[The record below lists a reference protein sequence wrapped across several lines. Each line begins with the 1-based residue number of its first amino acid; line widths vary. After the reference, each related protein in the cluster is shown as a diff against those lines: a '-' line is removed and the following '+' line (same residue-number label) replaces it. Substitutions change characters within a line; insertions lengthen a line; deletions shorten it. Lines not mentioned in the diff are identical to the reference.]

1 MLSKLL
7 KYEFKATSRVFLPAY
22 AVLLIAGAIQKIML
36 QFGFYNKD
44 MGVFSKILGSIVPSL
59 LGAAVVA
66 IFVVTLVVMIN
77 RFRKSLLGREGYLM
91 FTLPVNT
98 TQLILS
104 KVIVVLV
111 WAILSCIVGLITVS
125 ILVFDADFVRFVH
138 DFFAMITEAARQ
150 GGTANVTMF
159 FIEAILAFVFGIVD
173 FTLMVYL
180 CLSIGQ
186 LSNKHRGL
194 CSIGAFVGINFVV
207 KNIALAVIAN
217 VLFTDKFVP
226 PFYFC
231 ATDMSKSVAGIL
243 QQTNAFMLS
252 GIVMILIELLIYFF
266 ITKYILSNKLNLE

>member
-98 TQLILS
+98 SQLILS
-104 KVIVVLV
+104 KAIAVLA
-111 WAILSCIVGLITVS
+111 WAILSCIIGLITVV
-125 ILVFDADFVRFVH
+125 ILVYDTDFVNFVN
-138 DFFAMITEAARQ
+138 DAIGLVGEASRQ
-150 GGTANVTMF
+150 AGASNVVLF
-159 FIEAILAFVFGIVD
+159 FIETVLTFIFGIVNLT
-173 FTLMVYL
+173 FMVYL

-194 CSIGAFVGINFVV
+194 CAIGAFVGINFVLR
-207 KNIALAVIAN
+207 NIILAIISN

-226 PFYFC
+226 PFYLC
-231 ATDMSKSVAGIL
+231 GYDTASIVGIL
-243 QQTNAFMLS
+243 QMMNAFMLA
-252 GIVMILIELLIYFF
+252 GLVIVIIELLIYFF

>member
-66 IFVVTLVVMIN
+66 VFVVTLVVMIN

-98 TQLILS
+98 SQLILS
-104 KVIVVLV
+104 KAIAVLA
-111 WAILSCIVGLITVS
+111 WAILSCIIGLITVV
-125 ILVFDADFVRFVH
+125 ILVYDTDFVNFVN
-138 DFFAMITEAARQ
+138 DAIGLVGEASRQ
-150 GGTANVTMF
+150 AGASNVVLF
-159 FIEAILAFVFGIVD
+159 FIETVLTFIFGIVNLT
-173 FTLMVYL
+173 FMIYL

-194 CSIGAFVGINFVV
+194 CAIGAFVGINFVLR
-207 KNIALAVIAN
+207 IIILASISN

-226 PFYFC
+226 PFYLC
-231 ATDMSKSVAGIL
+231 GYDTESIVGIL
-243 QQTNAFMLS
+243 QMMNAFMLA
-252 GIVMILIELLIYFF
+252 GLVIVIIELLIYFF

>member
-44 MGVFSKILGSIVPSL
+44 MGVFSKILGSLIPSL

-98 TQLILS
+98 SQLILS
-104 KVIVVLV
+104 KAIAVLA
-111 WAILSCIVGLITVS
+111 WAILSCIIGLITVV

-138 DFFAMITEAARQ
+138 DFFAMIAEAARQ

-194 CSIGAFVGINFVV
+194 CSIGAFVGINFVLR
-207 KNIALAVIAN
+207 NIILAIISN

-226 PFYFC
+226 PFYLC
-231 ATDMSKSVAGIL
+231 GYDTASIVGIL
-243 QQTNAFMLS
+243 QMMNAFMLA
-252 GIVMILIELLIYFF
+252 GLVIVIIELLIYFF